1 LLDAV
6 KLIRDDPVK
15 RADCWAVN
23 SAVALNTTLEA
34 ASQRILVDSC
44 PDEDRATSDVP
55 TNRILVSNWL
65 DEVRLISE
73 NPDTRICVVKLLDEV
88 KLIVEEPVIL
98 GDATTPV

>member
-1 LLDAV
+1 MLDAV

-34 ASQRILVDSC
+34 ASQRILV
-44 PDEDRATSDVP
+44 
-55 TNRILVSNWL
+55 SNWL

-88 KLIVEEPVIL
+88 KLIVEEPIIL